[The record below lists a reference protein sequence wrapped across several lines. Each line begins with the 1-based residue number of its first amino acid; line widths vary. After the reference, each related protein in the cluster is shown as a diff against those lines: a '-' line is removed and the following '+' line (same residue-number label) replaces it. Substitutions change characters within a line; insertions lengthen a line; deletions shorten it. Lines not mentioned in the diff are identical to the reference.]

1 MENKNEKT
9 KQTKNNP
16 EAGPTGSTQDNK
28 KTTSSH
34 HRRGKRIC
42 GAEAKRRRRARATEV
57 TEHRQPNLPS
67 KPTGGDDSSSSK
79 RGPERVP
86 PRDKKRQ
93 RSGTSNEGT
102 PDKHK
107 RPCRVAPLVSHTKS
121 YKDAANSHLRVA
133 IIDKENPYGKL
144 PADKEA
150 ILKTTLLEE
159 LDNTIMSASSSS
171 SKPPTFS
178 SWSYT
183 GEIVRITCDDDSSL
197 AWLTTKVE
205 ALSGGPTG
213 TNLEVISVDKL
224 PRLTKATLWV
234 PGEEKSELEGKE
246 VVLRR
251 LAGQNPHLSV
261 KRWCLFH
268 HETRQKPTKGH
279 VLVFGV
285 GEEDVLTLKQ
295 RSSRLSY
302 GFTSLTIKF
311 KTEARKEEEPTAHVA
326 SGSGGAD
333 PRNVATDSSLTAVG
347 LRDEECRAAPRGA
360 GMAEAMDDGDI
371 LSETLLETSSNASS
385 SSTKTLMNITPLF
398 EDEI

>member
-1 MENKNEKT
+1 MEE
-9 KQTKNNP
+9 TKNQNTKHNP
-16 EAGPTGSTQDNK
+16 EDGPTGSTQDNK
-28 KTTSSH
+28 NTTSRQ

-42 GAEAKRRRRARATEV
+42 GAEAKRRRRARETELA
-57 TEHRQPNLPS
+57 EHRQTNLPS
-67 KPTGGDDSSSSK
+67 KSTGGDNSSSSK
-79 RGPERVP
+79 RGPERVRP
-86 PRDKKRQ
+86 TDKKRH
-93 RSGTSNEGT
+93 RSGTSTEET

-107 RPCRVAPLVSHTKS
+107 RPCRVAPLVSHKKS

-150 ILKTTLLEE
+150 ILKKTLLEE

-178 SWSYT
+178 SWSYS
-183 GEIVRITCDDDSSL
+183 GEIIRITCDDDSSL

-205 ALSGGPTG
+205 ALSGGSIG
-213 TNLEVISVDKL
+213 NNLEVISVDKL

-246 VVLRR
+246 AVLRR

-268 HETRQKPTKGH
+268 HETRVKPAKGH

-311 KTEARKEEEPTAHVA
+311 KTEARKEEEPTASVA
-326 SGSGGAD
+326 SRSRGAD
-333 PRNVATDSSLTAVG
+333 PQNVATDCNLTAVG
-347 LRDEECRAAPRGA
+347 PGDEECGAAPRGA
-360 GMAEAMDDGDI
+360 DAAEAMDDDGV

-385 SSTKTLMNITPLF
+385 SSTNTLMNTTPLF
-398 EDEI
+398 EDVV